1 MRFYIIYSSLQFAF
15 APNCDSY
22 NYSIIKLSTKSCA
35 ALFSLSTDVGVE
47 GLVCVELV
55 VVVADDAAVSPVI
68 AELAL
73 PDCVV
78 CILLRCA
85 SSLCLIISLLVTSS
99 HEFMAPV
106 SVCGSSI
113 SSICTEVEFA
123 PAQSFNTFSGVL
135 FVQKLTPRTISRH
148 KRITIKIQNNTFLIF
163 YKKTYKYDIVNY
175 TK

>member
-1 MRFYIIYSSLQFAF
+1 MSVLSIYGLCSQK
-15 APNCDSY
+15 
-22 NYSIIKLSTKSCA
+22 NYSTIKLFTKSCA

-148 KRITIKIQNNTFLIF
+148 KRTAIKIQNNTFLIF